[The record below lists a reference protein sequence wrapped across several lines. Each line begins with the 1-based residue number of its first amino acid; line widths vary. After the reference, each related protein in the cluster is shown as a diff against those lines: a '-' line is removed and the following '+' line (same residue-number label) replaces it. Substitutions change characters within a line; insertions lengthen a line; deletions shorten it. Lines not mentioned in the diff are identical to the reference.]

1 MTFKL
6 LLVHFTFFLFYSC
19 AIQGTASGG
28 PADKVG
34 PKLISVFPKNGTLTI
49 PSNQKIILDFNEL
62 LDPVSIPNSII
73 CKEDYKIKSR
83 GRRITI
89 TPKHSWPYNEI
100 INIKFSRK
108 IRDYQNNIM
117 AKPINLAYSTSN
129 YIPDGSI
136 NGKIE
141 KFSEKNLIEIGLF
154 VWPLNNN
161 STPIQIIEA
170 DNRGFFEFRF
180 LEYGDY
186 TLGAIEG
193 KLTNFEKQVRRKKYA
208 MITSDYISLTAKEN
222 KKNIHMSLS
231 LPVEKLKIS
240 SLEMENQYSIKK

>member
-1 MTFKL
+1 M
-6 LLVHFTFFLFYSC
+6 
-19 AIQGTASGG
+19 
-28 PADKVG
+28 
-34 PKLISVFPKNGTLTI
+34 
-49 PSNQKIILDFNEL
+49 
-62 LDPVSIPNSII
+62 
-73 CKEDYKIKSR
+73 
-83 GRRITI
+83 
-89 TPKHSWPYNEI
+89 
-100 INIKFSRK
+100 
-108 IRDYQNNIM
+108 
-117 AKPINLAYSTSN
+117 
-129 YIPDGSI
+129 
-136 NGKIE
+136 
-141 KFSEKNLIEIGLF
+141 F

-193 KLTNFEKQVRRKKYA
+193 KLANFEKQIRRKKYA

-240 SLEMENQYSIKK
+240 SLEMENQYSIKLLMNNQSGKKIIINPIYSPGDSVTIKFGKDLEEFLFQCL